1 VFEQNLNPSYGTSGA
16 LKIVKNGIELK
27 KLWPPKIEKVKKSK
41 KQTIECYKGQFL
53 NIKKCLACCYVV
65 IRIER

>member
-1 VFEQNLNPSYGTSGA
+1 VFEQNLNPSYGTFGA

-41 KQTIECYKGQFL
+41 KKPL
-53 NIKKCLACCYVV
+53 NVIKVNF
-65 IRIER
+65 